1 MIDKKPVK
9 FCFGTESTYSNMQNK
24 DSNAIYFISNN
35 SGGGRLYVGEQSY
48 NVDIVDNLELDS
60 NSNIVAPSVAA
71 VNTGLNKK
79 VNKCNIITDSVS
91 TTLPSIVSLS
101 TDTEYRF
108 TALNGS
114 LTTSNLVL
122 YIPADTTYQFYS
134 SVVLSRVNFSG
145 IITNFVTLD
154 SSSPT
159 RNVRFLNAD
168 FDLSGKNVVE
178 ILFFS
183 NGVDICCI
191 GSGYTVQ
198 TS

>member
-1 MIDKKPVK
+1 MTDKKPVK

-48 NVDIVDNLELDS
+48 NVDIVDNLE
-60 NSNIVAPSVAA
+60 
-71 VNTGLNKK
+71 
-79 VNKCNIITDSVS
+79 
-91 TTLPSIVSLS
+91 SIVSLS

-183 NGVDICCI
+183 NGIDICCI